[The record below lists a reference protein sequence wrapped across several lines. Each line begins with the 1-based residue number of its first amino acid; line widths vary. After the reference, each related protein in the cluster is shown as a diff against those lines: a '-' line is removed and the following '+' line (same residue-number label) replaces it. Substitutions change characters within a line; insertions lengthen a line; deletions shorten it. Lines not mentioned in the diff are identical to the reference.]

1 MQCVKWVICGR
12 HLLGRGRAGLMWVDL
27 YSSEIGLNSLEFF
40 DIFNF
45 IHKRKNIRYQIFY
58 LKI

>member
-40 DIFNF
+40 IYSILFIKGKIFVIRSF
-45 IHKRKNIRYQIFY
+45 I
-58 LKI
+58 